1 MGKGS
6 GLGMGF
12 DVDGIALAG
21 DINSLGKI
29 GGGPGAT
36 QDLTGIDRS
45 AYERAGLLRSGALE
59 WVSYFHPSAGQAH
72 PKFSALPT
80 SNVTA
85 TVRFPGSALGDAGA
99 GIVAKQIGYDP
110 KRGKDGSLL
119 VDIKTMSDGFG
130 IEFGQQLTAGI
141 RTDSTATAGTA
152 YDYGAAVGTTNFGLQ
167 MYVQLYAFTG
177 TSVTIKIQSST
188 DNGADAYADVTGA
201 TTAALS
207 AVGAVRIQTGPTVAV
222 ERFLKVVTTGTF
234 SNAQFHVLAVRN
246 LTATAF

>member
-1 MGKGS
+1 MSKSS

-21 DINSLGKI
+21 DINSFGKI
-29 GGGPGAT
+29 GGGPAGT
-36 QDLTGIDRS
+36 QDLTGIDKY
-45 AYERAGLLRSGALE
+45 APERAGLLRSGAFE
-59 WVSYFHPSAGQAH
+59 WVSYFNPAVGAAH

-80 SNVTA
+80 SNITA
-85 TVRFPGSALGDAGA
+85 TVRFPGAALGDAGA
-99 GIVAKQIGYDP
+99 GIVAKQITYDP

-119 VDIKTMSDGFG
+119 IDIKTVSDGFG
-130 IEFGQQLTAGI
+130 MEFGQQLTAGI

-188 DNGADAYADVTGA
+188 DNAGDAYADVTGA
-201 TTAALS
+201 TTAALT
-207 AVGAVRIQTGPTVAV
+207 AIGAVRIATGPTAAV
-222 ERFLKVVTTGTF
+222 ERYLKVVTTGTF